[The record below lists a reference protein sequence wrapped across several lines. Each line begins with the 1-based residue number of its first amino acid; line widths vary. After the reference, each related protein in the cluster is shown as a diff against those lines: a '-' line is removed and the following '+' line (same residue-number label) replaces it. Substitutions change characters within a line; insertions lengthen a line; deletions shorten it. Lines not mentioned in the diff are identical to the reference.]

1 MNDSQC
7 ETGSIRDNER
17 GDLPLFHERQGHGGE
32 GVAVDGARVG
42 VHDLAGSSLES
53 VGSVAFE
60 ETSEISVGDHAYQYA
75 RVEDGSHP

>member
-1 MNDSQC
+1 MNDSER
-7 ETGSIRDNER
+7 ETINIGNDER
-17 GDLPLFHERQGHGGE
+17 SNLPLFHECQGFGGE
-32 GVAVDGARVG
+32 GAAVDGARVG